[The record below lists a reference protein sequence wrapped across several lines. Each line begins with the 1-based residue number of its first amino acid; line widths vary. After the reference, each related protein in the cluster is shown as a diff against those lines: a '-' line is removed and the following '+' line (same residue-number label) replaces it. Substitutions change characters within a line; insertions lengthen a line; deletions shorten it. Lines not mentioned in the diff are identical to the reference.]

1 MLANVKENLLKYVSF
16 TDEEIMNLISKLE
29 SKLLKKNHFLLR
41 EGEICRHVA
50 FLNKGL
56 IRLYY
61 VKDGKE
67 HNSGFFQ
74 AGTWVSEYASFL
86 HKKPSLFSIEA
97 LVDTELFLLS
107 FENMQKLYNEGK
119 AFERLGRLIAE
130 NLFHAYFKRNMSL
143 LLDSPKER
151 YVTFLKENSSLVEL
165 IPLKHIASYVGV
177 EPESLSRIRKRI
189 NNLQFKSK

>member
-1 MLANVKENLLKYVSF
+1 MLANIKESLLKYVDF
-16 TDEEIMNLISKLE
+16 TDEEIMNLVSILDSKVLKIS
-29 SKLLKKNHFLLR
+29 HFLLR
-41 EGEICRHVA
+41 EGEICKHVA

-74 AGTWVSEYASFL
+74 SGTWVSEYASFL
-86 HKKPSLFSIEA
+86 HKSPSLFYIEA
-97 LVDTELFLLS
+97 LDDTELFLLS
-107 FENMQKLYNEGK
+107 YENIQKLYKDGK

-143 LLDSPKER
+143 LLDSPEER
-151 YVTFLKENSSLVEL
+151 YVAFLKENSALVEL

-189 NNLQFKSK
+189 NNVQFKSK